1 MEQITRIQRELQP
14 HLPWDGA
21 RLRFLALFLVALFR
35 VRTVNLSEL
44 AIGFMGRAQSA
55 SHDKRLQGFFREFE
69 LDYDDIARLVVSLMH
84 IPQPWVLSIDR
95 TNWQFAGCNLNR
107 LTLGVVY
114 EGVAFPLRWTMLG
127 KKGNSHQ
134 GEELICWMTC

>member
-14 HLPWDGA
+14 HLPWHGA
-21 RLRFLALFLVALFR
+21 RLNFLALFLVALFR

-55 SHDKRLQGFFREFE
+55 SHYKRLQHFFREFE
-69 LDYDDIARLVVSLMH
+69 LDYYDIARLVSGLMN

-95 TNWQFAGCNLNR
+95 TNWQFAGCSR
-107 LTLGVVY
+107 
-114 EGVAFPLRWTMLG
+114 
-127 KKGNSHQ
+127 
-134 GEELICWMTC
+134 